1 VDYAFHF
8 IFRYNN
14 MNTKK
19 VIIIDDEEAAR
30 VLIRQYMTDFRELE
44 LVAECENGIEAV
56 SAINRIE
63 PDIVFLDIQMPGLS
77 GFQVLKQIIHIP
89 QIIFTTAYDQFAIK
103 AFDLNAIDYL
113 LKPYTR
119 LRFNQAVSKFLQ
131 HQKDNRASLSMLAET
146 ANPSLPGFSEK
157 ILVEHG
163 NKLISLTVKDIVYL
177 EAVKDYTY
185 IYTEKAKYL
194 SRFGIGIVEQRLNT
208 SEFMRVHRS
217 YIINVNF
224 IQEVHRDVNGMQVV
238 LKNNI
243 VLKVSRT
250 YADNIK
256 KLIY

>member
-1 VDYAFHF
+1 
-8 IFRYNN
+8 
-14 MNTKK
+14 MTKK

-30 VLIRQYMTDFRELE
+30 VLIKQYIADFKEVE
-44 LVAECENGIEAV
+44 VIAECENGIEAV
-56 SAINRIE
+56 SAINRLE

-77 GFQVLKQIIHIP
+77 GFQVLKQIVHIP

-119 LRFNQAVSKFLQ
+119 QRFNQALSKLMLQ
-131 HQKDNRASLSMLAET
+131 QKGNRDSLSLLTEA
-146 ANPSLPGFSEK
+146 ANPALPGFSEK

-163 NKLISLTVKDIVYL
+163 NKLISLDVNDIIYL
-177 EAVKDYTY
+177 EAVKDYTQ
-185 IYTEKAKYL
+185 IYTEKARFL
-194 SRFGIGIVEQRLNT
+194 SSYGIGVIEQKLNP
-208 SEFMRVHRS
+208 SLFMRVHRS
-217 YIINVNF
+217 FIINMNF
-224 IQEVHRDVNGMQVV
+224 IHEVHRDVNGMQVV

-256 KLIY
+256 KLIYW

>member
-1 VDYAFHF
+1 MT
-8 IFRYNN
+8 I
-14 MNTKK
+14 KK

-30 VLIRQYMTDFRELE
+30 VLIRQYIAGFKELE
-44 LVAECENGIEAV
+44 VIAEYENGIEAV
-56 SAINRIE
+56 TAINRLE

-77 GFQVLKQIIHIP
+77 GFQVLKQIVHIP

-119 LRFNQAVSKFLQ
+119 QRFNQAVSKLLLQ
-131 HQKDNRASLSMLAET
+131 HKDNRASLSLLTEP
-146 ANPSLPGFSEK
+146 ANPALPGFSEK

-163 NKLISLTVKDIVYL
+163 NKLISLDVNAIIYL
-177 EAVKDYTY
+177 EAIKDYTQ
-185 IYTEKAKYL
+185 IYTEKAKFL
-194 SRFGIGIVEQRLNT
+194 SSYGIGIIEQKLNP
-208 SEFMRVHRS
+208 SFFMRVHRS

-238 LKNNI
+238 LKNNV

-250 YADNIK
+250 YVDNIR